1 LSGAAAGQRE
11 LFRRWPA
18 GVSVVVAESNGRRAG
33 LTVSS
38 LVSLSLDP
46 ALVAIAI
53 SRSASLYE
61 VLREAGEWGVSILA
75 GGQDH
80 LAQHFARNVPP
91 IALWDRIAVRDD
103 EPRLLA
109 GAVGWLV
116 VRTTEE
122 VRGGDHSLFVGEL
135 TLLEPGPGAGSL
147 VYLDRRY
154 LAL

>member
-1 LSGAAAGQRE
+1 MSEAAAAQRA
-11 LFRRWPA
+11 LFRRWPV
-18 GVSVVVAESNGRRAG
+18 GVSVVVAEADGRRAG

-38 LVSLSLDP
+38 LLSLSLEP
-46 ALVAIAI
+46 PLVAIAL

-75 GGQDH
+75 GDQDG

-91 IALWDRIAVRDD
+91 IALWDGVAVRPDD
-103 EPRLLA
+103 ARLLE
-109 GAVGWLV
+109 GAVGWLRA
-116 VRTTEE
+116 RTAGELD
-122 VRGGDHSLFVGEL
+122 GGDHTLFLGEVAAV
-135 TLLEPGPGAGSL
+135 EAGPGRGSL